1 MDEEG
6 GISIPSFDPGSPVVW
21 ALGSPWVGENFKWGT
36 DYSGKNDTKIH
47 LPCLLG
53 TLHLSGKLHPCR
65 KILSTIYFC
74 RKKSAGIQH
83 FYPPGHGTRF
93 FKPQLSAHC
102 FGGTTAKKTSTDDM
116 ARSGLLTTVVPL
128 GRSRG
133 ADCTG
138 EQEV

>member
-1 MDEEG
+1 MKRVG
-6 GISIPSFDPGSPVVW
+6 FPFPASIQDLLWFGRWV
-21 ALGSPWVGENFKWGT
+21 ALGLAKISNGEQTIQARMTQRFICHVYWEPSICRVNFILAEK
-36 DYSGKNDTKIH
+36 YSL
-47 LPCLLG
+47 LP
-53 TLHLSGKLHPCR
+53 T
-65 KILSTIYFC
+65 FAA
-74 RKKSAGIQH
+74 KKSAGIQH